1 MRICIVGGGH
11 IGTALLCYV
20 KNTHPEYIVSMY
32 TRRPKLFNEQI
43 ICNDWE
49 GEKQYSV
56 TPDVISDQAS
66 VSAKDADIVF
76 IALPHFAVE
85 KAFSDIAPYVSDVA
99 FVGVLPGGGGC
110 EFFFINIFRINK
122 LFLDFRGFRLRQ
134 NSKSMVMR

>member
-76 IALPHFAVE
+76 IAAGF
-85 KAFSDIAPYVSDVA
+85 FGSQSYVTDSFGVQVNDRANVA
-99 FVGVLPGGGGC
+99 TEEGKYQTSYD
-110 EFFFINIFRINK
+110 EDK
-122 LFLDFRGFRLRQ
+122 
-134 NSKSMVMR
+134 KK